1 MPEPLELGGQAFS
14 IDMPNFSDFSWLVVH
29 SELLVSCCKVEK
41 EGQGLRDK
49 AEG

>member
-14 IDMPNFSDFSWLVVH
+14 IGMPYFSDISLLVVD
-29 SELLVSCCKVEK
+29 SELLVSWWKAEK
-41 EGQGLRDK
+41 ERQGLRAK